1 MALGVIPPLCASLSP
16 VLAGPQGCSRGRW
29 RSGPSKWRHTAA
41 LGGRG
46 QGAPR
51 TCRCIET
58 SRESRYSGTRP
69 YVREHHAPVGA
80 LRLVDGGVGLVAPLG
95 QGAPRTCRCIKASSH
110 MRSTNSTGVPG
121 GWVLVG
127 ASGLMNRCS
136 VRALLFS
143 QEVRGRDRPS
153 PGLGCDGV
161 DQLPAGKG
169 VAPPVRGGPEG
180 PGPGAART
188 ARRSRRRGGG
198 PARPS
203 RRR

>member
-1 MALGVIPPLCASLSP
+1 MVDQFAWSLS
-16 VLAGPQGCSRGRW
+16 
-29 RSGPSKWRHTAA
+29 
-41 LGGRG
+41 
-46 QGAPR
+46 
-51 TCRCIET
+51 
-58 SRESRYSGTRP
+58 
-69 YVREHHAPVGA
+69 
-80 LRLVDGGVGLVAPLG
+80 

-110 MRSTNSTGVPG
+110 MGSTNSTGVPG

-180 PGPGAART
+180 PGPGAVRA
-188 ARRSRRRGGG
+188 ARRPRRRGRGG
-198 PARPS
+198 TGRRRPTGSAAAAPTPIVPFS
-203 RRR
+203 RRPHASARTNRAAPTAVAAAVHARAMSPAATTSSCEAAPATQI